1 MKADSCGIDSLR
13 PLNGLARTRELDASA
28 ASPGI
33 KGSENKPLIKVES
46 VRRRSVPVVQKSA
59 LLCVANYIDFAAP

>member
-1 MKADSCGIDSLR
+1 MRKR
-13 PLNGLARTRELDASA
+13 DASA

-46 VRRRSVPVVQKSA
+46 VRSASVPEVQKSA
-59 LLCVANYIDFAAP
+59 LLCV